1 MEDCKEISTPLS
13 VGTKLSTKIEDITD
27 SDENFPYRQLLGAL
41 MYVAVGTRS
50 DIAYAVSAL
59 SQFNNDYDKTHW
71 IAAKRVLRYLKGTI
85 DHKLIYRKDENR
97 LDTWTRFEAYFA
109 KQDGQYYLN
118 GLKGWEHRWKKC
130 IDLKGDYVEK

>member
-97 LDTWTRFEAYFA
+97 LDTWTRFEQIMSSIVGVTPGPFFS
-109 KQDGQYYLN
+109 
-118 GLKGWEHRWKKC
+118 
-130 IDLKGDYVEK
+130 